1 MSSHWMPTE
10 TLYVPH
16 KRGPSYP
23 YDDEIVSG
31 IKIHAS
37 SADDCLNICTA
48 MSIQCYSSLYNTM
61 TGLCEMYIQ
70 SDTNSYILNTISDN
84 YTTAYIRSCDAG
96 KYCYYL
102 TYFAYCKGG
111 NFNIHIWV
119 WFSYFI
125 CLGRDIRFYL

>member
-1 MSSHWMPTE
+1 MPSYWMPTE

-31 IKIHAS
+31 IKVYAS

-48 MSIQCYSSLYNTM
+48 MSTKCYSSLYNTM

-96 KYCYYL
+96 K
-102 TYFAYCKGG
+102 
-111 NFNIHIWV
+111 W
-119 WFSYFI
+119 S
-125 CLGRDIRFYL
+125 